1 MAVFQL
7 RLHDEVDELT
17 VIWGSGVGDVG
28 IVQLPIWGDPWS
40 RDNMCEPQTVGGC
53 SQWDVTSGSPLI
65 SSSP

>member
-17 VIWGSGVGDVG
+17 VVGGSGVGDVG

-40 RDNMCEPQTVGGC
+40 RDNMGRAV
-53 SQWDVTSGSPLI
+53 
-65 SSSP
+65 